1 MIFYAYPSIS
11 ILNSPY
17 NEKIKGAKNMKTIQ
31 ELEQEYNEFKAKV
44 LKASNDFVNE
54 INKLSP
60 ENRERFKNEMLNI
73 LPDRI
78 VDLIRQLTN

>member
-1 MIFYAYPSIS
+1 MK
-11 ILNSPY
+11 
-17 NEKIKGAKNMKTIQ
+17 KIKGAKNMKTIQ
-31 ELEQEYNEFKAKV
+31 ELEQEYNEFKVKV
-44 LKASNDFVNE
+44 LKASNDFANE

-73 LPDRI
+73 LPVGI

>member
-1 MIFYAYPSIS
+1 MIFYVYPSIS

-73 LPDRI
+73 LPVGI

>member
-1 MIFYAYPSIS
+1 MK
-11 ILNSPY
+11 
-17 NEKIKGAKNMKTIQ
+17 KIKGAKNMKTIQ
-31 ELEQEYNEFKAKV
+31 ELEQEYNEFKVKV
-44 LKASNDFVNE
+44 LKASNDFANK

-73 LPDRI
+73 LPVGI

>member
-1 MIFYAYPSIS
+1 MIFYVYPSIS

-31 ELEQEYNEFKAKV
+31 ELEQEYNEFKVKV
-44 LKASNDFVNE
+44 LKASNDFANE

-73 LPDRI
+73 LPVGI

>member
-1 MIFYAYPSIS
+1 
-11 ILNSPY
+11 
-17 NEKIKGAKNMKTIQ
+17 MKTIQ
-31 ELEQEYNEFKAKV
+31 ELEQEYNEFKVKV

-73 LPDRI
+73 LPVGI